1 MHIKKY
7 VAGNIQEALRQV
19 KRELG
24 PEALILSVNNIKART
39 GPLALMSPARVEVMA
54 ALDEDIPSS
63 GHPRQYPASI
73 LPSAQQPPEPS
84 PVRSAGPGSV
94 RTAGIDPQIDQ
105 QRSRRHL
112 PDFQWMT
119 EGAKQM
125 AQSMKGAF
133 SSFRGKNSGPGRESR
148 KGHGPI
154 VSLCQLLKNIGLQED
169 IIEHIYEVLTLE
181 IPQPEN
187 YTSLHLEGLARD
199 ILARLVKTSGPI
211 EQGARKPKFVALVGP
226 TGTGKTTTI
235 AKLSAEIVLKKR
247 QKVGLITIDTYRI
260 GAVEQ
265 LNTYAGIMNIPIT
278 PASSFEQMRKAVLQY
293 QDQDYVLID
302 TAGFSHNDQEHLQL
316 LNAFMAQVAD
326 PEIHLVLS
334 INTNEKELINISQK
348 FNLLRY
354 EKLLFTKLDES
365 SYPGTIFNHMIYTGK
380 PISYITTGQK
390 VPEDIEVATPDG
402 IVDLLFQK
410 SRFLPSPDLQANDWR
425 AQGER
430 KKHV

>member
-7 VAGNIQEALRQV
+7 VASNIQEALRQV
-19 KRELG
+19 KKELG
-24 PEALILSVNNIKART
+24 PEALILSVNNIKARP
-39 GPLALMSPARVEVMA
+39 GPLAIMSPARVEVTA
-54 ALDEDIPSS
+54 AIDEAVPSAEY
-63 GHPRQYPASI
+63 PRRYPASI
-73 LPSAQQPPEPS
+73 LPSAHQPSEPGMTL
-84 PVRSAGPGSV
+84 SAGPPSA
-94 RTAGIDPQIDQ
+94 RTAGLGPQINR
-105 QRSRRHL
+105 QRSRKRL

-133 SSFRGKNSGPGRESR
+133 SSFRGKNSGAGRESQ
-148 KGHGPI
+148 KDHSPI

-169 IIEHIYEVLTLE
+169 IVEHIFEVLTME
-181 IPQPEN
+181 IPQPHN
-187 YTSLHLEGLARD
+187 YTSLYLEGLARD
-199 ILARLVKTSGPI
+199 ILARLVKTAGPI
-211 EQGARKPKFVALVGP
+211 ETGARKPKYVALVGP

-235 AKLSAEIVLKKR
+235 AKLSAEILLKKH
-247 QKVGLITIDTYRI
+247 QKVGLITIDTYRV

-265 LNTYAGIMNIPIT
+265 LNTYAGIMDIPIT
-278 PASSFEQMRKAVLQY
+278 LASTFEQMRKAVLQY

-316 LNAFMAQVAD
+316 LGAFIAQVAD

-354 EKLLFTKLDES
+354 ERLLFTKLDES
-365 SYPGTIFNHMIYTGK
+365 SYPGTIFNHMVYTGK

-390 VPEDIEVATPDG
+390 VPEDIEVATPGG
-402 IVDLLFQK
+402 IIDLIFQK
-410 SRFLPSPDLQANDWR
+410 SRFLPSSDLQAKDWSE
-425 AQGER
+425 QGER